1 MLHDGLLVGVSDLLG
16 RVSIAIDQC
25 LLSDGLEAFLVDLV
39 QTHRLPYRLHFLD
52 SVHATLQHELQLL
65 EVMRDLARDDRYRV
79 HFSEVLARLELV
91 AGELREVRLEQTALH
106 AAIKK
111 LERSPSSLSDEDEVF
126 GCIPSMC
133 D

>member
-16 RVSIAIDQC
+16 RVSVAIDQC
-25 LLSDGLEAFLVDLV
+25 LLSDGLESFLVALV
-39 QTHRLPYRLHFLD
+39 QKHRLPYRLHFLD

-91 AGELREVRLEQTALH
+91 AGELREVRVEQSALH

-111 LERSPSSLSDEDEVF
+111 MEGPSSASDEDEVF
-126 GCIPSMC
+126 GLIPSMC